1 MPKTTLKVPLIG
13 TPKVR
18 PRPTRCRANG
28 ADCSNLTHPLF
39 LPLFL
44 GRMRES
50 QHAASNGETWSVH
63 VSLMEGLQGSYLSSS
78 HRKYTLFRMLLTV
91 IVTVL
96 TLLYPQ
102 TLHLPFSSA
111 RASRTRLLRLGCHPA
126 RSHTRR
132 RGATSRSRCT
142 VTRSIHE
149 AARRRAGR
157 RGVLFCVM
165 VFLCE

>member
-50 QHAASNGETWSVH
+50 QHAASNGDWRNM
-63 VSLMEGLQGSYLSSS
+63 VSILNGRVTRVIFIFLASEIHTFSNVTNG
-78 HRKYTLFRMLLTV
+78 HRHRLDIAIPSDPPPPLLE
-91 IVTVL
+91 
-96 TLLYPQ
+96 
-102 TLHLPFSSA
+102 
-111 RASRTRLLRLGCHPA
+111 RTRLGTRLRLGCHPA

-132 RGATSRSRCT
+132 RGATSHSRCT

>member
-50 QHAASNGETWSVH
+50 QHAASNGDWRNM
-63 VSLMEGLQGSYLSSS
+63 VSILNGRVTRVIFIFLASEIHTFSNVTNG
-78 HRKYTLFRMLLTV
+78 HRHRLDIAIPSDPPPPLLE
-91 IVTVL
+91 
-96 TLLYPQ
+96 
-102 TLHLPFSSA
+102 
-111 RASRTRLLRLGCHPA
+111 RTRLKDAPA
-126 RSHTRR
+126 TPGLSPGPFSYPATRR
-132 RGATSRSRCT
+132 DFALAMHRDPLNT
-142 VTRSIHE
+142 
-149 AARRRAGR
+149 
-157 RGVLFCVM
+157 
-165 VFLCE
+165 